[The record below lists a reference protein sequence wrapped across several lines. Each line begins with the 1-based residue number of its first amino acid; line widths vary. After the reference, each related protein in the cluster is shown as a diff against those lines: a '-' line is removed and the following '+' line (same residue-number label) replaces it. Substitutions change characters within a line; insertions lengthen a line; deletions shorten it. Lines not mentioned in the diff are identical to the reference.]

1 MRPEDIIKTETGIR
15 MYNAVTPGI
24 YNQDLLQLSI
34 FNANGVMMDE
44 VYQRALKLHI
54 EVLIQ
59 NATWSLP
66 YWEQLFGI
74 NPKDSQTIEERRRAI
89 IVRMNE
95 YSPIT
100 RRRMESI
107 IDVFTQNKGTKIDDK
122 KGDYIFRVTLNN
134 PGEIDFPAMI
144 EAIEET
150 KPAHLDYQI
159 TYKSEPSYMYVGTT
173 EFSGEEVTIYP
184 WTPEEI
190 TMETSVPMRGANQ
203 SFEQLTIYP
212 RMSREVF

>member
-1 MRPEDIIKTETGIR
+1 MR
-15 MYNAVTPGI
+15 MYNAVTPGV
-24 YNQDLLQLSI
+24 YNQDPLQLSI
-34 FNANGVMMDE
+34 FNANGVIMDE
-44 VYQRALKLHI
+44 VYQRALKLHL
-54 EVLIQ
+54 EALIQ

-66 YWEQLFGI
+66 YWEQLFRI
-74 NPKDSQTIEERRRAI
+74 VPTDTQTIEQRRRAI
-89 IVRMNE
+89 IVKMNE
-95 YSPIT
+95 YFPVT

-134 PGEIDFPAMI
+134 PGETDLVGMI
-144 EAIEET
+144 ETIEET

-159 TYKSEPSYMYVGTT
+159 TNKIDSNIMYVGTT

-190 TMETSVPMRGANQ
+190 TMQTSVSMGGASQ

-212 RMSREVF
+212 E